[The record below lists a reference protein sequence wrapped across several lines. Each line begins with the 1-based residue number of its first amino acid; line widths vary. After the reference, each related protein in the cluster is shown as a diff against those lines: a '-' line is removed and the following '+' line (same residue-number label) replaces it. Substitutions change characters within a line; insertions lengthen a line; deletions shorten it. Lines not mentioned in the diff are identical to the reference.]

1 MIPALL
7 LISKEKF
14 WYKISLISLSPQIAA
29 LSFLH
34 VKCTT
39 RSNRQQIKSQYISVF
54 PLICK
59 SFCIM
64 PSSKLFT
71 SIILRVLD
79 RFCWGSKGIQC
90 ILEVNNQNFIHVFI
104 CPLFLKLAEALLV
117 LCHAYRK
124 CGNAPC
130 PWDPKGQKSPTLGEL
145 IPDPS
150 GSRCGSSHGE
160 PQAQPLHSS
169 SQGLQLQLGMDNLPL
184 EGSLEHQPWLSK
196 DLKWSET
203 ERSYLPVSEFD
214 IYVIMPI
221 CDISF
226 KSRMVADQL
235 NLFLKTDLNLTGIR
249 WTLLTVS

>member
-71 SIILRVLD
+71 SIILGVLYQ
-79 RFCWGSKGIQC
+79 FCWGSKGIQC
-90 ILEVNNQNFIHVFI
+90 ILEVNNNQNFIHIFI
-104 CPLFLKLAEALLV
+104 CPLFLKVAEALLFSAMV
-117 LCHAYRK
+117 
-124 CGNAPC
+124 
-130 PWDPKGQKSPTLGEL
+130 
-145 IPDPS
+145 I
-150 GSRCGSSHGE
+150 GSVGTPLSLRPQGPEE
-160 PQAQPLHSS
+160 PQPGGADPWPSES
-169 SQGLQLQLGMDNLPL
+169 RWAAAM
-184 EGSLEHQPWLSK
+184 GSLRPSPCSAPARAAAPAGHGQPAQAPWNTSPDCL
-196 DLKWSET
+196 ET
-203 ERSYLPVSEFD
+203 WNGQRQRGAACL
-214 IYVIMPI
+214 
-221 CDISF
+221 
-226 KSRMVADQL
+226 
-235 NLFLKTDLNLTGIR
+235 
-249 WTLLTVS
+249 